1 MTVSN
6 DPNKPQVESP
16 SKLEKVEGLVPADLS
31 EEELDDV
38 TGGVLDANC
47 PGCPHPGFE
56 TKVGILSLFRCQ
68 EE

>member
-1 MTVSN
+1 MTMSTQQ
-6 DPNKPQVESP
+6 DKPQVESS
-16 SKLEKVEGLVPADLS
+16 SKLERVESLDPMDLS

-56 TKVGILSLFRCQ
+56 QK
-68 EE
+68 